1 MRATLLFGL
10 TALALGCSS
19 YQARIEAPR
28 DITVGKRTSVYVQL
42 ACSPGAVGCGR
53 VDSKIRRFEVAPK
66 SAVTGVEREGTNLL
80 FVPVQAGWLTLT
92 LEIVV
97 DGEVQHAQRKVEAK
111 VKR

>member
-1 MRATLLFGL
+1 MR
-10 TALALGCSS
+10 LALLAGLAWLAVGCSS

-28 DITVGKRTSVYVQL
+28 GITVGKRTSVYVFL

-53 VDSKIRRFEVAPK
+53 VDSKIRRFEVAPR
-66 SAVTGVEREGTNLL
+66 SAVTGVEREGTNLY

-97 DGEVQHAQRKVEAK
+97 DGEVQHAQRKVEVG